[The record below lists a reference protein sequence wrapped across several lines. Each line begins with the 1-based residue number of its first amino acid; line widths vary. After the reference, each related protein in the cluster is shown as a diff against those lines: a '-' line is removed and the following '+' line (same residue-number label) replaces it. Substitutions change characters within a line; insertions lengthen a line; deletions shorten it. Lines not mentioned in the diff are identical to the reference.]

1 MCGKSLAAVETELR
15 AQGLDNSEIDFLAP
29 HKVIAGNRP
38 SNLITMNQLTPKTMG
53 ALIAL
58 YEHKVYVQSVLWD
71 INAFDQWGVELG
83 KQLSGPIFDAL
94 SGEKPLSGE
103 KSELDPSTAAVIASY
118 RSLSIK

>member
-1 MCGKSLAAVETELR
+1 MCGKSREQVEVELR
-15 AQGLDNSEIDFLAP
+15 EQGLGEPDIQFLAP
-29 HKVIAGNRP
+29 HKVISGNRP
-38 SNLITMNQLTPKTMG
+38 SNLIATDLLTPATLG

-71 INAFDQWGVELG
+71 INPFDQWGVELG

-94 SGEKPLSGE
+94 SGN
-103 KSELDPSTAAVIASY
+103 KSELDPSTIATIASY